1 MNFENNWR
9 RKQEIRGRGIA
20 DRIYR
25 DVFGSDLEINRFE
38 DEDNYELDKTFAI
51 DVHVVNNNGLILTG
65 QEKFLSN
72 KYAKFQSITV
82 EYMQNPLIQEKGDWF
97 KMAVQFYF
105 TGYFN
110 KTNDDFELWI
120 IADWTQIVL
129 NTINDNI
136 TWMKNHNTKDGARAN
151 FVYCNMTQLPED
163 CIIASSWTITQP
175 DWSNDARPA
184 A

>member
-1 MNFENNWR
+1 MSFENNWR
-9 RKQEIRGRGIA
+9 RKQEISGRAIA

-25 DVFGSDLEINRFE
+25 NVYGSDINIRRFE

-51 DVHVVNNNGLILTG
+51 DVHVTNPNGLILTG

-72 KYAKFQSITV
+72 NYAKYKSLTV
-82 EYMQNPLIQEKGDWF
+82 EYMQNPITEETGDWF

-110 KTNDDFELWI
+110 TTGDDYVLWV

-129 NTINDNI
+129 NSINGNI
-136 TWMKNHNTKDGARAN
+136 NWTRNRNKKDGARAD
-151 FVYCNMTQLPED
+151 FLYCNMTQLPKE
-163 CIIASSWTITQP
+163 CIIACSWDTKQQELP
-175 DWSNDARPA
+175 L
-184 A
+184 